1 MSSWGRK
8 SAAGLLAAAVL
19 MLAPAPA
26 AAAGSATRAY
36 AVRTATLIVLDPAT
50 NTVSAQVPLGFSPS
64 PRVRPDG
71 AEVYLSDEFGGA
83 IHVLDA
89 ATNAVVATITVG
101 GAPTRVAFTPDS
113 RFAYTTN
120 SDLAAVQVIDTAS
133 RRVVRTISI
142 DPHRRV
148 DPALRAGR
156 LAGRREGLPRPR
168 PRPR

>member
-64 PRVRPDG
+64 PRVHPDG

-89 ATNAVVATITVG
+89 ARRSTSAATT
-101 GAPTRVAFTPDS
+101 TPV
-113 RFAYTTN
+113 TT
-120 SDLAAVQVIDTAS
+120 A
-133 RRVVRTISI
+133 
-142 DPHRRV
+142 
-148 DPALRAGR
+148 R
-156 LAGRREGLPRPR
+156 LSPPRCW
-168 PRPR
+168 